1 MNNATHARA
10 VEAGAPRR
18 RFTVTMTV
26 DYADTD
32 AGGVVYYANY
42 LACMERARNAW
53 LRALGFPLTVLA
65 RRHHVLF
72 TVVDAHLNYHA
83 PGYLD
88 DALAVSVEV
97 MRLQRASI
105 RFRQTVQ
112 RGDGAG
118 DGAGAGNGNGNGN
131 DGGDGGNGKR
141 HGDTLLVNAEIRLGL
156 VNSDTFKPCRMPA
169 ELVDAINRWSRL
181 NLDAGDAGDSTVTVT
196 VANPMQTPPPPTE
209 QFHAD

>member
-1 MNNATHARA
+1 MNNATHART

-53 LRALGFPLTVLA
+53 LRALGFPLNKLA

-88 DALAVSVEV
+88 DALTVSLEV

-112 RGDGAG
+112 RGDGDGAG
-118 DGAGAGNGNGNGN
+118 DG
-131 DGGDGGNGKR
+131 GDGKR

-169 ELVDAINRWSRL
+169 ELTDAINRWSRL
-181 NLDAGDAGDSTVTVT
+181 NIDAGDAGESTGTVT

>member
-1 MNNATHARA
+1 MNNATHART
-10 VEAGAPRR
+10 VEAGAARR

-118 DGAGAGNGNGNGN
+118 DGDGN
-131 DGGDGGNGKR
+131 DGGDGGNRKR
-141 HGDTLLVNAEIRLGL
+141 HTLLVNAEIRLGL

-181 NLDAGDAGDSTVTVT
+181 NIDAGDAGDSTVTVT
-196 VANPMQTPPPPTE
+196 VANPMQTPPPTE

>member
-53 LRALGFPLTVLA
+53 MRALGFPLNKLA

-88 DALAVSVEV
+88 DALTVSVEV
-97 MRLQRASI
+97 IRLQRASI

-112 RGDGAG
+112 RGDGTG
-118 DGAGAGNGNGNGN
+118 DGDGDGNGDDGDGN
-131 DGGDGGNGKR
+131 DDNRGRNA
-141 HGDTLLVNAEIRLGL
+141 LVVNAEIRLGL

-181 NLDAGDAGDSTVTVT
+181 NLDAGDAGDSTVTV
-196 VANPMQTPPPPTE
+196 ANPMQTPPPTE
-209 QFHAD
+209 QVHAD

>member
-1 MNNATHARA
+1 MNNATHARTVDA
-10 VEAGAPRR
+10 DAARR

-53 LRALGFPLTVLA
+53 LRALGFPLNKLA

-112 RGDGAG
+112 RGDDAG
-118 DGAGAGNGNGNGN
+118 DGDGHGDGNN
-131 DGGDGGNGKR
+131 GGDGGNGKR

-181 NLDAGDAGDSTVTVT
+181 NIDAGDAGDAGESTGTVT